1 MGGVQ
6 RQDRQ
11 PQRTALTLMRLMTF
25 IALITQ
31 LQRERA
37 K

>member
-1 MGGVQ
+1 MGRVQ

-11 PQRTALTLMRLMTF
+11 PQRTALTLMSVDGYALM
-25 IALITQ
+25 TQ